1 MTMHILSGFHV
12 RQILDEVIAV
22 PSGEVGKVFSGIVS
36 LNEIGRFLFEALQTE
51 QTVDSLVAAVLEEYD
66 TDPETARADVT
77 EFLEHLRAAG
87 LLAE

>member
-1 MTMHILSGFHV
+1 MHIISGFHV
-12 RQILDEVIAV
+12 REILDEVIAV
-22 PSGEVGKVFSGIVS
+22 PSGEVSKVFSGIVS

-66 TDPETARADVT
+66 TDPETARADVS

>member
-1 MTMHILSGFHV
+1 MHILNGFHG

-22 PSGEVGKVFSGIVS
+22 PSGEAGKVFSGIIS

-51 QTVDSLVAAVLEEYD
+51 QTVDTLVSTILEEYD

-77 EFLEHLRAAG
+77 EFLEQLRSAG
-87 LLAE
+87 LLVE